1 MTKSH
6 LDTRELTC
14 LQRPGAGQYKGAV
27 LWNLAVIVTI
37 FMIVI
42 SIFDDDDDD
51 DVLIMARLKY
61 NGDDYFVG
69 DDDHDHLIRD
79 REVVEG
85 EMRRRHCFLSLSGLW

>member
-1 MTKSH
+1 M
-6 LDTRELTC
+6 
-14 LQRPGAGQYKGAV
+14 G
-27 LWNLAVIVTI
+27 
-37 FMIVI
+37 
-42 SIFDDDDDD
+42 
-51 DVLIMARLKY
+51 RLKY

>member
-27 LWNLAVIVTI
+27 LWNLAVIV
-37 FMIVI
+37 I

-51 DVLIMARLKY
+51 DDVLIMGRLKY

-69 DDDHDHLIRD
+69 DDNHDHLIRD

-85 EMRRRHCFLSLSGLW
+85 EMRRRHCFLSLSGPW

>member
-1 MTKSH
+1 MPAKTWGWSV
-6 LDTRELTC
+6 
-14 LQRPGAGQYKGAV
+14 QRGSSLEPGGQCEDFIIV
-27 LWNLAVIVTI
+27 L
-37 FMIVI
+37 
-42 SIFDDDDDD
+42 SIFDDDD
-51 DVLIMARLKY
+51 DVLIMGRLKY

>member
-1 MTKSH
+1 M
-6 LDTRELTC
+6 
-14 LQRPGAGQYKGAV
+14 
-27 LWNLAVIVTI
+27 IVTI

-42 SIFDDDDDD
+42 SIFVDDDDD